1 MRPLNDEEL
10 VLVRGMIAQ
19 HQADK
24 ARTADQRTDDNLEI
38 LALRDELA
46 LVKSE
51 AAQREAQL
59 ETEVKASRDMNTM
72 SMKVT
77 EVAQRRLET
86 ALARNAQLLSEN
98 TELLLIKEQ
107 WEEHQ

>member
-1 MRPLNDEEL
+1 MSPLNDEEL

-24 ARTADQRTDDNLEI
+24 ARAADQRTDDNLEI

-51 AAQREAQL
+51 GERLRKLVQNVVAARRAKHTSLDERMVQESLLFEAL
-59 ETEVKASRDMNTM
+59 T
-72 SMKVT
+72 
-77 EVAQRRLET
+77 RLET
-86 ALARNAQLLSEN
+86 HLEKTQ
-98 TELLLIKEQ
+98 
-107 WEEHQ
+107 

>member
-1 MRPLNDEEL
+1 MNPLNDEEL

-24 ARTADQRTDDNLEI
+24 ARAADQRTDDNLEI

-51 AAQREAQL
+51 AAQLEAHL
-59 ETEVKASRDMNTM
+59 AG
-72 SMKVT
+72 
-77 EVAQRRLET
+77 
-86 ALARNAQLLSEN
+86 ALTTI
-98 TELLLIKEQ
+98 TELEKQLKDYRVEK
-107 WEEHQ
+107 HQ